1 MWRAFYLLEAKGW
14 MRLCKTDVWP
24 SVARGDDD
32 LCELRLYDA
41 AWRKRVCHERRY
53 GVWLYPARYG
63 EKKVI
68 S

>member
-1 MWRAFYLLEAKGW
+1 MWRAFYFLEAKGW
-14 MRLCKTDVWP
+14 MRLCKTDVWS

-32 LCELRLYDA
+32 LSCD
-41 AWRKRVCHERRY
+41 CMTQHGGQERRY
-53 GVWLYPARYG
+53 GAWLYPARYG